1 MAIRGGVNF
10 SSSSVV
16 MGWCFEERL
25 DEAISANLIVNGKLY
40 NSQVANKPR
49 AFLKV
54 KKIHATGECGYKFD
68 LNDSFISDSEVEMKV
83 FFGKENFNTL
93 DNFNYLNSQI
103 NKNKIFF
110 LHIPKAGGTS
120 LNEMLASNFENS
132 KTQFHIEIDRV
143 NKFQNINVKDLH
155 FLSGHIRLHEII
167 KWLTLNNFLRIT
179 ILRDPFN
186 QLISHINWLKYISH
200 DPKGSFF
207 LNHPEP
213 IQEISLKIREINFSN
228 TSEIEIFLKRLSPLG
243 NQLLNNCQ
251 TRYLLNATPP
261 NLIKKTHSKMAIK
274 SLRFFDII
282 GTVENYD
289 SFLNNV
295 SRRMGWEKKI
305 ELRKSNALDNKY
317 GIEKKAQRLKDILAP
332 LISADQILYD
342 HVVGNN
348 LSKTE
353 S

>member
-1 MAIRGGVNF
+1 MAIKGRVDF
-10 SSSSVV
+10 SSSSAVR
-16 MGWCFEERL
+16 GWCFEEML
-25 DEAISANLIVNGKLY
+25 DEAITASLFVNGELY
-40 NSQVANKPR
+40 NSQVANRSR

-54 KKIHATGECGYKFD
+54 KKIHATGKCGYFFELD
-68 LNDSFISDSEVEMKV
+68 DSFVNDSEVEMKV
-83 FFGKENFNTL
+83 FFGEKNFNTIE
-93 DNFNYLNSQI
+93 NFNYLNSQI
-103 NKNKIFF
+103 TKNKIFF

-120 LNEMLASNFENS
+120 LNEMLALNFQES
-132 KTQFHIEIDRV
+132 KTKFHIEIDRV
-143 NKFQNINVKDLH
+143 HKYENINVKDLR
-155 FLSGHIRLHEII
+155 FLSGHVRLHEII
-167 KWLTLNNFLRIT
+167 KWITLNDFLRIT

-186 QLISHINWLKYISH
+186 QLISHINWLKYISD

-228 TSEIEIFLKRLSPLG
+228 TSEIENFIKRLSSLG
-243 NQLLNNCQ
+243 NQLFNNCQ

-261 NLIKKTHSKMAIK
+261 NLIQKTHSQMAIK

-317 GIEKKAQRLKDILAP
+317 GIEKKSQRLKEILAP

-342 HVVGNN
+342 HVVENY
-348 LSKTE
+348 LSKTVA
-353 S
+353 